1 MLHSDEIILRKIIK
15 EVDFSVERLKGE
27 SFEDF
32 EKDIDAQHAV
42 GMAAI
47 NVGELIKHISDGLRK
62 EYRDIPWKEA
72 AGLRDVV
79 AHAYDT
85 IKLEDLFATVK
96 EDFPSLKDKLTSLL
110 VQKK

>member
-27 SFEDF
+27 SFE
-32 EKDIDAQHAV
+32 E
-42 GMAAI
+42 
-47 NVGELIKHISDGLRK
+47 
-62 EYRDIPWKEA
+62 
-72 AGLRDVV
+72 
-79 AHAYDT
+79 